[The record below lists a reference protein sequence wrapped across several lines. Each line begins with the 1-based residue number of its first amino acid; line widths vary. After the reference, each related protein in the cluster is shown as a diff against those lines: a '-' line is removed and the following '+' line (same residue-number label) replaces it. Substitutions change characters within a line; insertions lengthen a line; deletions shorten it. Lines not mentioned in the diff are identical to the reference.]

1 MIKNLIFDLDMTVYS
16 ASSKMSTG
24 ISRRIIGY
32 CARFFN
38 IDFTQAILER
48 EKALKTY
55 ETTLD
60 WLKSSGLTDVEDYF
74 AYVHPESEVEELAYD
89 PDLPALLESIKLPK
103 MILTNSPGEHAEHV
117 LKKLRVRDYFM
128 PEISDIRA
136 NNLKGKPYDFS
147 YRNALSIIGGTVE
160 DTLFLDDWKTYVEG
174 YAAIGGTAVQ
184 VGKILEESRRAV
196 LPEGSGG
203 RIFYID
209 SIYDLPRLLN
219 ELN

>member
-1 MIKNLIFDLDMTVYS
+1 
-16 ASSKMSTG
+16 
-24 ISRRIIGY
+24 
-32 CARFFN
+32 
-38 IDFTQAILER
+38 
-48 EKALKTY
+48 
-55 ETTLD
+55 
-60 WLKSSGLTDVEDYF
+60 
-74 AYVHPESEVEELAYD
+74 
-89 PDLPALLESIKLPK
+89 
-103 MILTNSPGEHAEHV
+103 
-117 LKKLRVRDYFM
+117 M

-136 NNLKGKPYDFS
+136 NQLKGKPYDFS

-184 VGKILEESRRAV
+184 VGKILDESRRAV
-196 LPEGSGG
+196 LPEGSCG